1 VTQRILLSFIVL
13 LVGSSVYAQGF
24 VEHVEPPV
32 VERGKTTRVTFV
44 GRELAGALNVWHSL
58 DSTTI
63 QAKPIES
70 GLERAVFDLIVAK
83 DAPVGICGVRVATKD
98 GLSNAHLLL
107 IDDLPVR
114 AASRKLEL
122 PCAIWNTFREATVDR
137 YEIQLPKGRMS
148 FEIVGSRFGKDAD
161 PLLTIRDAMG
171 RIVLERDNDPG
182 LYFDSRFEHDF
193 TEAGTYTVEVREAR
207 FRGSEHH
214 QYVLRV
220 GRFPAGRVAIP
231 SALRVGRNEVRLP
244 EIAGPA
250 VLVEAKPRLPGPYFA
265 NLRRPGDD
273 GSSWIPV
280 TSTDDDVTIGND
292 HNESRAKGLRWA
304 SSSATTLA
312 FNLSPLRANP
322 FLSVDSLLLTG
333 KAQATLAKVPGVLSG
348 VLRSPGERQTFQFE
362 LTKGQK
368 IAVRAEA
375 KSLYSPADLDVVLV
389 DKIGRELRRANEV
402 KDEIALDFQAQNAG
416 TYGIMIRDQLRDGG
430 PAFAFRITVV
440 DGTLPPSLSAEVEGL
455 TIPQGTY
462 QPIPIA
468 VTRNGQVGQ
477 IALKL
482 IGAPPGVTLVRS
494 TIAENENAIVCRIET
509 AAGTPLGIYAPQIV
523 AEVGSV
529 KTLVRTQPLID
540 KRLTNVDL
548 IPHALRE
555 DQTRLPPSLTD
566 RFALQITPPSP
577 FTMELPEKSIT
588 LARYQKSGV
597 PIVTTREK
605 GFAEPIAFSAKGG
618 QLADKNEGRTRVYAE
633 FADATKSVLNVNG
646 VVVSKILSNIGK
658 SRIEVSG
665 TAIRQGRRVTLTRM
679 FELDLITAF
688 TVAGEPK
695 KLSLL
700 PGEAAKLRLVA
711 TRVKSFDGDVL
722 VELPRITG
730 LSIPETVVIPKGQ
743 SGVDIEIRVLPDA
756 TPNKHNLQGRATST
770 VDGFEEEQRG
780 QLIEVEVRKVELPK
794 KK

>member
-1 VTQRILLSFIVL
+1 
-13 LVGSSVYAQGF
+13 
-24 VEHVEPPV
+24 
-32 VERGKTTRVTFV
+32 
-44 GRELAGALNVWHSL
+44 
-58 DSTTI
+58 
-63 QAKPIES
+63 
-70 GLERAVFDLIVAK
+70 
-83 DAPVGICGVRVATKD
+83 
-98 GLSNAHLLL
+98 
-107 IDDLPVR
+107 
-114 AASRKLEL
+114 
-122 PCAIWNTFREATVDR
+122 
-137 YEIQLPKGRMS
+137 
-148 FEIVGSRFGKDAD
+148 
-161 PLLTIRDAMG
+161 MG
-171 RIVLERDNDPG
+171 
-182 LYFDSRFEHDF
+182 
-193 TEAGTYTVEVREAR
+193 
-207 FRGSEHH
+207 
-214 QYVLRV
+214 
-220 GRFPAGRVAIP
+220 
-231 SALRVGRNEVRLP
+231 
-244 EIAGPA
+244 
-250 VLVEAKPRLPGPYFA
+250 
-265 NLRRPGDD
+265 
-273 GSSWIPV
+273 
-280 TSTDDDVTIGND
+280 
-292 HNESRAKGLRWA
+292 
-304 SSSATTLA
+304 
-312 FNLSPLRANP
+312 
-322 FLSVDSLLLTG
+322 
-333 KAQATLAKVPGVLSG
+333 
-348 VLRSPGERQTFQFE
+348 
-362 LTKGQK
+362 
-368 IAVRAEA
+368 
-375 KSLYSPADLDVVLV
+375 
-389 DKIGRELRRANEV
+389 
-402 KDEIALDFQAQNAG
+402 
-416 TYGIMIRDQLRDGG
+416 
-430 PAFAFRITVV
+430 
-440 DGTLPPSLSAEVEGL
+440 LSAEVEGL

-482 IGAPPGVTLVRS
+482 IGVPPGVTLLPD

-540 KRLTNVDL
+540 KRLINVDL

-665 TAIRQGRRVTLTRM
+665 TAIHQGRRVTLTRM
-679 FELDLITAF
+679 FELDLTTAF